1 MEFREEIMAGIP
13 DYLPELQE
21 YDLNVSHAPK
31 RKEILTTDQKK
42 LALKNALR
50 YFDPKFHAVLAKEL
64 DRKSVV

>member
-50 YFDPKFHAVLAKEL
+50 
-64 DRKSVV
+64 